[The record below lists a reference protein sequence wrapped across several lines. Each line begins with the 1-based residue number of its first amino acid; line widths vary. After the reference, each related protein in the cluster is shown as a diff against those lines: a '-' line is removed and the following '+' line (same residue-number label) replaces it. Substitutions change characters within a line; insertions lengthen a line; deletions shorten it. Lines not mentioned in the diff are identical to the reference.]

1 MILPLPEDS
10 DWHCARCRLV
20 LALTRDMF
28 ISLDP
33 ISAMHLGLS
42 NCPLVMRRA
51 ELMAQ
56 YILRQVPN
64 HLLDEVR
71 EENRASLDLAAH
83 RHIRDHLQRLQSE
96 LSTDPLENSLPQE
109 RGPQVFNSD
118 KYNNDGH
125 VAAFSPTSVVRPA
138 STTAAD
144 NVHTT
149 AAERNSATSLLSRK
163 NQIRPDVP
171 RGAIGGAGIHRVDTN
186 QRLRDA
192 TRKVIHQ
199 DDVEAHKTRYR
210 DGLETQIVEHT
221 PNLN

>member
-1 MILPLPEDS
+1 M
-10 DWHCARCRLV
+10 

-64 HLLDEVR
+64 HLLDEAR
-71 EENRASLDLAAH
+71 DENRASLDLSAH

-96 LSTDPLENSLPQE
+96 LSTDPLENSLSHP

-118 KYNNDGH
+118 KYINSDH

-138 STTAAD
+138 STTAD
-144 NVHTT
+144 NVHN
-149 AAERNSATSLLSRK
+149 AAERNSAAALLSRK
-163 NQIRPDVP
+163 NQIHPDVS
-171 RGAIGGAGIHRVDTN
+171 RGATGGAVVDRVDTN

-192 TRKVIHQ
+192 TRKIIHHEE
-199 DDVEAHKTRYR
+199 VEAHKTRIR
-210 DGLETQIVEHT
+210 EGVEAQIVERT
-221 PNLN
+221 PSLN